1 MRCLLV
7 ASIFSPINGGSAVV
21 YETLCRF
28 APAGSMVVLA
38 PWRHYVDGQEIQ
50 GWREF
55 DAAAPYPVYR
65 TELLRPLIEPPP
77 KSVFHSLWRLV
88 SIDLPLKVKVFLLV
102 RQIVKKHKIDVICIG
117 ELTSGSWVGVACQH
131 LLGCKMISY
140 IHGEEVTTETGYRF
154 FGKQRRRNLHRAD
167 GVVAVSHFTERA
179 LTRIMDVPLEKVT
192 LIHNGVN
199 TERFFPSAPN
209 QAIIGRYQL
218 HGKVVI
224 LTVGRIV
231 PRKGVDVLIRALPSI
246 RESVPEAHL
255 LVVGVGDFRPTLE
268 KIVASLRLEDHV
280 TFAGRVPEEEL
291 ADFYRLCD
299 IFAMPNREMPDG
311 DTEGFG
317 LVFLE
322 ANACGKA
329 VVAGRAGGA
338 VEAVRDGRNGL
349 LADGWSVTD
358 VADAVTRL
366 LVDRTLREKL
376 ERTGLEIALAS
387 SSRRKAEEFAALC
400 NRLVTQ

>member
-28 APAGSMVVLA
+28 APAESMVVLA
-38 PWRHYVDGQEIQ
+38 PWRHYVDGKEIE

-55 DAAAPYPVYR
+55 DAAAPYRIYR

-77 KSVFHSLWRLV
+77 KSAMHSLWRML
-88 SIDLPLKVKVFLLV
+88 SIDLPLKLRVFLQV
-102 RQIVKKHKIDVICIG
+102 RQIVKEHKIDVVCIG
-117 ELTSGSWVGVACQH
+117 ELTSGSWVGIACQR
-131 LLGCKMISY
+131 LLGCKMVSY
-140 IHGEEVTTETGYRF
+140 IHGEEITTETEYRF
-154 FGKQRRRNLHRAD
+154 FGKQRRRYLHRAD

-179 LTRIMDVPLEKVT
+179 LMRMMSVPEQKIT

-199 TERFFPSAPN
+199 TERFFPAEPN
-209 QAIIGRYQL
+209 PTVVSR
-218 HGKVVI
+218 HGLQGKRII

-231 PRKGVDVLIRALPSI
+231 PRKGMDVLIRALPEI
-246 RESVPEAHL
+246 RKSVPDAHL
-255 LVVGVGDFRPTLE
+255 LFAGVGDYRGTLE
-268 KIVASLRLEDHV
+268 KIVSSLGLESHV
-280 TFAGRVPEEEL
+280 TFAGRVAEEDL
-291 ADFYRLCD
+291 ADYYRLCD

-329 VVAGRAGGA
+329 VIAGRAGGA
-338 VEAVRDGRNGL
+338 VEAVRDGVNGL

-358 VADAVTRL
+358 VGDAVTRL
-366 LVDRTLREKL
+366 LVDRELRNKI
-376 ERTGLEIALAS
+376 ERAGLQVALAS
-387 SSRRKAEEFAALC
+387 SSKRKAEEFAALC